1 MENAQFLKQVQLA
14 QSVAS
19 CAKATSSTK
28 KSSKPS
34 GHLSGF
40 LFDTCQPKNIEPY
53 PKINSLQGVC
63 KKLTWWSE
71 KLHLQPIS
79 TNQQQ
84 I

>member
-1 MENAQFLKQVQLA
+1 
-14 QSVAS
+14 
-19 CAKATSSTK
+19 
-28 KSSKPS
+28 
-34 GHLSGF
+34 
-40 LFDTCQPKNIEPY
+40 
-53 PKINSLQGVC
+53 LQGVC